1 MNYFMSF
8 AICAGLTALAGN
20 ESNAGQLL
28 SCDINVAIFLTLAWY
43 LGRRK
48 KA

>member
-8 AICAGLTALAGN
+8 AMCAGLTALGAN
-20 ESNAGQLL
+20 ESNAAQLL

>member
-8 AICAGLTALAGN
+8 AMCAGLTALGAN
-20 ESNAGQLL
+20 ESNAAQLL
-28 SCDINVAIFLTLAWY
+28 SCDMNVAIFLTLAWY